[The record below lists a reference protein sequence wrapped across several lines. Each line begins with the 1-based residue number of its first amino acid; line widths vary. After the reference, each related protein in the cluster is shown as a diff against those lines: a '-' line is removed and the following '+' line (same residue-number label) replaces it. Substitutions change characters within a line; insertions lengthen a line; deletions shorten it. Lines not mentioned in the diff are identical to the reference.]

1 MAPSF
6 DAAALMTAAQ
16 QKEGLTDW
24 GPLPFQEPLGVLA
37 DSYSHAPLND
47 LGRHI
52 LRSGLVHSL
61 RMRLR
66 AQEWIRRHP
75 EITDEVIT
83 APVVVVGMMRSGT
96 TLLQRLLAADRRFHC
111 AYGWEVVEVAPRLD
125 HDWAD
130 GEDPR
135 IAVSEKRE
143 AVSRE
148 LAPELFAI
156 HPMYAREAEEEIV
169 FLSDAFLSHVPES
182 GADVPTYRAW
192 IDEQDFAPAYA
203 YLHRMLQFLQWQK
216 RRAGADQARRWVL
229 KSPAHLGYLDDLR
242 ARFPDL
248 HLVHMHRDPRQT
260 IPSGAGLNAT
270 LHAMHA
276 DDVDRHRVGSQ
287 WLQRMGWTSDR
298 AMTARAGWADEA
310 ARCTDI
316 EFDAAVTDPIGQA
329 ARVYDAI
336 GMPLTGEAESAMR
349 RWLAERPREP
359 ARTPYRA
366 ADFGF
371 SDDDIDERF
380 AAYTKRFRA
389 AVPHRGGDE

>member
-1 MAPSF
+1 
-6 DAAALMTAAQ
+6 MTAAQ
-16 QKEGLTDW
+16 QKEGLDDW
-24 GPLPFQEPLGVLA
+24 GPLPFAEPLQVLA
-37 DSYSHAPLND
+37 DSYSDAPLND
-47 LGRHI
+47 IGVHI

-75 EITDEVIT
+75 EITEEVIV
-83 APVVVVGMMRSGT
+83 APVVVTGMMRSGT
-96 TLLQRLLAADRRFHC
+96 TLLQRLLAADSRFHC

-125 HDWAD
+125 YTWS
-130 GEDPR
+130 GGPDPR
-135 IAVSEKRE
+135 IAISEKRE

-182 GADVPTYRAW
+182 GADVPDYRSW
-192 IDEQDFAPAYA
+192 LDGQDFAPAYA

-216 RRAGADQARRWVL
+216 RRACGAPAQRWVL
-229 KSPAHLGYLDDLR
+229 KSPAHLGYLDALR
-242 ARFPDL
+242 TQFPDL

-270 LHAMHA
+270 LHAMHS
-276 DDVDRHRVGSQ
+276 DQVDNTRVGEQ
-287 WLQRMGWTSDR
+287 WLQRMGWTNDR
-298 AMTARAGWADEA
+298 AMTARQGWSDES

-316 EFDAAVTDPIGQA
+316 EFAEAVADPIGHV
-329 ARVYDAI
+329 ARVYEAI
-336 GMPLTGEAESAMR
+336 GMPLTATAESAMR

-359 ARTPYRA
+359 ARAPYRA
-366 ADFGF
+366 GDFGL
-371 SDDDIDERF
+371 SDEQITERF
-380 AAYTKRFRA
+380 TAYQRRFRA
-389 AVPHRGGDE
+389 ASPTTRRT

>member
-1 MAPSF
+1 MAHPF
-6 DAAALMTAAQ
+6 DAADLMTAAQ
-16 QKEGLTDW
+16 QKEGLDDW
-24 GPLPFQEPLGVLA
+24 GPLPFAEPLQVLA
-37 DSYSHAPLND
+37 DSYSDAPLND
-47 LGRHI
+47 IGVHI

-75 EITDEVIT
+75 EITEEVIV
-83 APVVVVGMMRSGT
+83 APVVVTGMMRSGT
-96 TLLQRLLAADRRFHC
+96 TLLQRLLAADSRFHC

-125 HDWAD
+125 YTWS
-130 GEDPR
+130 GGPDPR
-135 IAVSEKRE
+135 IAISEKRE

-182 GADVPTYRAW
+182 GADVPDYRSW
-192 IDEQDFAPAYA
+192 LDGQDFAPAYA

-216 RRAGADQARRWVL
+216 RRACGAPAQRWVL
-229 KSPAHLGYLDDLR
+229 KSPAHLGYLDALR
-242 ARFPDL
+242 TQFPDL

-270 LHAMHA
+270 LHAMHS
-276 DDVDRHRVGSQ
+276 DQVDNTRVGEQ
-287 WLQRMGWTSDR
+287 WLQRMGWTNDR
-298 AMTARAGWADEA
+298 AMTARQGWSDES

-316 EFDAAVTDPIGQA
+316 EFAEAVADPIGHV
-329 ARVYDAI
+329 ARVYEAI
-336 GMPLTGEAESAMR
+336 GMPLTATAESAMR

-359 ARTPYRA
+359 ARAPYRA
-366 ADFGF
+366 GDFGL
-371 SDDDIDERF
+371 SDEQITERF
-380 AAYTKRFRA
+380 TAYQRRFRA
-389 AVPHRGGDE
+389 ASPTTRRT